1 MKRIVLSMIVMMS
14 MTLAYADNEE
24 NNAVENLQ
32 AYEMHVSMRSLG
44 RALSLNLDQYD
55 FVEDAM
61 DAFAA
66 DLMTIATAD
75 GADRKAMLNNAVNKN
90 LLAARGILNKA
101 QYRKYVMLLNST
113 LRNRKLTF

>member
-1 MKRIVLSMIVMMS
+1 MMS

-75 GADRKAMLNNAVNKN
+75 GADRKAEV
-90 LLAARGILNKA
+90 
-101 QYRKYVMLLNST
+101 
-113 LRNRKLTF
+113 LTRLMDIRTELQALKKQMDYLQ